1 MAGREV
7 LMRPTRILQLL
18 VLLAALPLH
27 AQTYTRGV
35 GVYPGDPA
43 EDFAPVMELVTD
55 GIRDV

>member
-1 MAGREV
+1 
-7 LMRPTRILQLL
+7 MRPTRILQLL